1 MTPKQQSFVRSAED
15 RLVSFH
21 RFFLDLP
28 GRGPALRIVFVWL
41 ALVSFARGADY
52 QFSVPVGGS
61 HSDARAFLWIPP
73 KCEHVRG
80 ILLGQQVILEKRVC
94 DDPFIR
100 AACTKENLAIL
111 LCYDTPLGYFDYS
124 QGADKKLQQILDDL
138 AAESGYSEIA
148 RVTLLPFGHSG
159 NAIFAGTIGYWNP
172 ARTLGIIT
180 LHAATIMP
188 PAFDHK
194 ATLDGIPL
202 LAVTGENEMW
212 ASTNKPLDMHWRW
225 LRGGLLDLRGQFT
238 DALVSEIV
246 QPGAT
251 HFSWDEPLARHVAL
265 FIEKVA
271 AARLPKDV
279 ASTNLNHLVQADG
292 WLTDNALMTPSR
304 FAPAPY
310 RNFKG
315 DPTLAFW
322 HVDKELALATEHFE
336 AQYKGKADQRV
347 TLVQDGKPIKPEWMP
362 TMKFEPETD
371 GVSFKVA
378 ADFLKVT
385 PEGVFGAGQPLGHAD
400 GKIKFYLIGGWGGG
414 GEQTGANSFRIR
426 FSNFGI
432 NGRGCNLMLMAYQE
446 GDKNFKYA
454 EQPAQVVFPQ
464 KLTNGVPQKIK
475 FEQIFDQPREV
486 KTLNLVAT
494 SDSGLPVD
502 FLVRQGPCDVR
513 DGKLVFTEIPPRTK
527 FPVKVT
533 VVAWQYGHGG
543 VAPVQSAAPVEQTFL
558 IQTQ

>member
-1 MTPKQQSFVRSAED
+1 MKLPPAKKVFTYLLLAAVCVARS
-15 RLVSFH
+15 
-21 RFFLDLP
+21 
-28 GRGPALRIVFVWL
+28 
-41 ALVSFARGADY
+41 ADY
-52 QFSVPVGGS
+52 QFSVPVAGG
-61 HSDARAFLWIPP
+61 HADARAFLWIPP

-94 DDPFIR
+94 DDPLIR
-100 AACTKENLAIL
+100 AACAKENLAIV

-138 AAESGYSEIA
+138 AVESGYSEISTA
-148 RVTLLPFGHSG
+148 PLLPFGHSG
-159 NAIFAGTIGYWNP
+159 NAIFAGTVGYWNP
-172 ARTLGIIT
+172 ARTIGIIT

-202 LAVTGENEMW
+202 LAITGEYEMW
-212 ASTNKPLDMHWRW
+212 GNTNQPLDMHWRW

-251 HFSWDEPLARHVAL
+251 HFSWDEPLAQHVAL

-271 AARLPKDV
+271 AARLPKD
-279 ASTNLNHLVQADG
+279 AALTNLNRLVQADG

-310 RNFKG
+310 REFKG

-336 AQYKGKADQRV
+336 EQYKGKADQRV
-347 TLVQDGKPIKPEWMP
+347 TLVQNGQPIKAAWMP
-362 TMKFEPETD
+362 TLKFEPEAD

-378 ADFLKVT
+378 ADFLKAT
-385 PEGVFGAGQPLGHAD
+385 PEGVLGAGQPLGHAD
-400 GKIKFYLIGGWGGG
+400 GKIKFYLIGGWAGG
-414 GEQTGANSFRIR
+414 GEQTGEDTFRIR

-432 NGRGCNLMLMAYQE
+432 NGRACNLMLMAYQE
-446 GDKNFKYA
+446 GDRNYKYA

-464 KLTNGVPQKIK
+464 KLTNGTPQKIT
-475 FEQIFDQPREV
+475 FEKILDQPRDV
-486 KTLNLVAT
+486 KSVELHAT
-494 SDSGLPVD
+494 SDAGLPVD
-502 FLVRQGPCDVR
+502 FLIQQGPGEVR

-527 FPVKVT
+527 FPLKVT
-533 VVAWQYGHGG
+533 VIAWQYGHGG
-543 VAPVQSAAPVEQTFL
+543 ASPVRSAAPVEQTFL
-558 IQTQ
+558 INQ